1 MRTSPIP
8 VLTATLVFAVGAVS
22 IAGCGR
28 DEETPPPQPTET
40 PTLPSPAVPETVP
53 PPGETAAPGGTLP
66 APPPTD
72 ATAGPVAGSDRSFVA
87 EAMTSGVAEAEAGKM
102 AAEKASDPQV
112 KAYGEQLQKD
122 HSAANMKLAQL
133 ASTKGITASETLEED
148 ARTQLDDLAKLS
160 GAEFDRAFVER
171 FGVTAHEKAIAL
183 FEREAKEGQD
193 PDIRAFAEQTLATLR
208 SHLQMA
214 QQLGQPGK

>member
-8 VLTATLVFAVGAVS
+8 VLTATFAIAIG

-40 PTLPSPAVPETVP
+40 PTVPSPAVPETVP
-53 PPGETAAPGGTLP
+53 PPGATTAPGGTIP

-72 ATAGPVAGSDRSFVA
+72 ATAGPVAGADRAFVA
-87 EAMTSGVAEAEAGKM
+87 EAMTSGLAEAEAGKM
-102 AAEKASDPQV
+102 AAEKASDPKV
-112 KAYGEQLQKD
+112 KEFGEHLQKD

-133 ASTKGITASETLEED
+133 ASTKGITVSETLEGD
-148 ARTQLDDLAKLS
+148 ARAQLDDLAKLS
-160 GAEFDRAFVER
+160 GAEFDRAFMER
-171 FGVTAHEKAIAL
+171 FGVAAHEKAIAL

-193 PDIRAFAEQTLATLR
+193 PDIRAFAEQSLATLR
-208 SHLQMA
+208 THLQTSQQVA
-214 QQLGQPGK
+214 QGAK

>member
-8 VLTATLVFAVGAVS
+8 VLTATLAIAIG

-40 PTLPSPAVPETVP
+40 PTLPSPAVPESVP
-53 PPGETAAPGGTLP
+53 PPGGTAAPGGTIP
-66 APPPTD
+66 TPPPMD

-87 EAMTSGVAEAEAGKM
+87 EAMTSGVVEAEAGKM
-102 AAEKASDPQV
+102 AAEKAGDPQV
-112 KAYGEQLQKD
+112 KAYGDQLQKD
-122 HSAANMKLAQL
+122 HSATNMKLAQL
-133 ASTKGITASETLEED
+133 ASTKGITAAETIEGD

-160 GAEFDRAFVER
+160 GAEFDHAFIER
-171 FGVTAHEKAIAL
+171 FGVSAHEKTIAL

-193 PDIRAFAEQTLATLR
+193 PDIRAFAEQTLVTLR
-208 SHLQMA
+208 SHLQAA
-214 QQLGQPGK
+214 QQLGQGAK